1 MEFDDN
7 IRNSLFKNF
16 IKEIPIGNQ
25 RKHSFEFEDLLLGDL
40 DLLYNKIFFK
50 IDKIQMCSHV
60 DWEGKVKEN
69 Y

>member
-1 MEFDDN
+1 LEFDDN

-50 IDKIQMCSHV
+50 IDKI
-60 DWEGKVKEN
+60 
-69 Y
+69 